1 MTYEKTNFGRQQ
13 NNFQNFV
20 RSNNNKSF
28 NYCDR
33 GIKINPKRLL
43 WDNRKS

>member
-1 MTYEKTNFGRQQ
+1 MRKLTLEDNKTIFK
-13 NNFQNFV
+13 NFV